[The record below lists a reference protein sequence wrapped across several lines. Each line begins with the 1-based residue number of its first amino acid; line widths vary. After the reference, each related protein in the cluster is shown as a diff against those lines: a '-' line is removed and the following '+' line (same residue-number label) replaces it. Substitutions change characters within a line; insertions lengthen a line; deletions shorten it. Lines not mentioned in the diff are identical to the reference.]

1 MKNRSNNIIIVSIV
15 VVTFFAA
22 LLVGSMTGCAGI
34 YSTFGTT
41 PEEVHNAAV
50 KKVSDYAEAAINKK
64 IEASENL
71 SEEGKAKLKAEV
83 AKLKA
88 EILAKIEE
96 IRAKTSVL
104 NKGEKGDK

>member
-1 MKNRSNNIIIVSIV
+1 MKKKTTV
-15 VVTFFAA
+15 VATVLAVI
-22 LLVGSMTGCAGI
+22 LSGCAGI

-50 KKVSDYAEAAINKK
+50 AKVSEYAEAAINKK

-71 SEEGKAKLKAEV
+71 TDEGKAKLKAEV

-88 EILAKIEE
+88 EILAKIAE
-96 IRAKTSVL
+96 IKAKTETA
-104 NKGEKGDK
+104 EK